1 MIKLHYLHEDPTQE
15 LGFSAYLL
23 LQEENHHSFLIL
35 NDDEILGQIDLSNG
49 HWRNLADQKLDEEFV
64 KSISKFI
71 MAQQFLHL
79 PKLIKNRW
87 KDFVAE
93 VVVQSESNYLIVTKA
108 DIDFETFERIFS
120 DFVPQLIKEEWPITF
135 KVYDAGFNQE
145 FELRI

>member
-1 MIKLHYLHEDPTQE
+1 M
-15 LGFSAYLL
+15 
-23 LQEENHHSFLIL
+23 
-35 NDDEILGQIDLSNG
+35 
-49 HWRNLADQKLDEEFV
+49 
-64 KSISKFI
+64 
-71 MAQQFLHL
+71 